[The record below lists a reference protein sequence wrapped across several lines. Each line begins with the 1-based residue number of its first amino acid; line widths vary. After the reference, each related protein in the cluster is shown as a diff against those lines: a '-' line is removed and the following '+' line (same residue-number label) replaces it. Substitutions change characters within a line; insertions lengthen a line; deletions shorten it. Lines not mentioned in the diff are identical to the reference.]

1 MASVRLA
8 LSELRAQKGDTVYVH
23 YVGRYPGGK
32 VFDTSMEKEAMA
44 SGLYNKARDYKPL
57 QVTLG
62 VGKVIPG
69 FEEALMG
76 MKVNEEKDVTIPP
89 EKAYGKKGNHPMA
102 GKTLQFKLRV
112 TNIKRP

>member
-1 MASVRLA
+1 MIAVSA
-8 LSELRAQKGDTVYVH
+8 QIQAQKGDTVYVH

-32 VFDTSMEKEAMA
+32 VFDTSMEKEATNA
-44 SGLYNKARDYKPL
+44 GIHNPSRDYKPL

-62 VGKVIPG
+62 AGQVIQG

-76 MKVNEEKDVTIPP
+76 MKVNEEKEVVIPP
-89 EKAYGKKGNHPMA
+89 EKAYGKSGKHPLA

-112 TNIKRP
+112 TNIKRT